1 MKHTLRR
8 MQNPHWWKA
17 LKMELP
23 TWQDVVFV
31 AAVIAVIVSWC
42 YVAYAY
48 RLAEVGRDA
57 DAQRVRVLD
66 ACNHDKGLG
75 SYVEKNGE
83 RFEVVCTFY
92 ERRVRT

>member
-8 MQNPHWWKA
+8 MRCRAWWAAHKYD
-17 LKMELP
+17 LP
-23 TWQDVVFV
+23 TLYDIAFV
-31 AAVIAVIVSWC
+31 AAVITTIMAAI

-75 SYVEKNGE
+75 SYTERNGE